1 MFIKSSISYSVI
13 NSKNNLCSSYYLY
26 QFCDNIPLKHVYCF
40 IITDKLAS
48 LLTPTQDKSLYR
60 CMGSFTC
67 HNKFSHYK
75 IGEEGYNN
83 EASMLH
89 HTTISHPQQY

>member
-1 MFIKSSISYSVI
+1 MK
-13 NSKNNLCSSYYLY
+13 
-26 QFCDNIPLKHVYCF
+26 
-40 IITDKLAS
+40 IIFVPTYVVTLSTVQPIDTANF
-48 LLTPTQDKSLYR
+48 LTLTQDKSLYR

-89 HTTISHPQQY
+89 HTTISDPQQY